1 MSAAMNTI
9 DEPIEEPVD
18 DLEKVVEIKHAVNIG
33 PTVLGCEVRRDTIG
47 IVNGVSN
54 GIFIEV
60 RFLGTRAYTNGRK
73 VVLPKIKD
81 LAEIRY
87 STARALIGYA
97 IHEVAHIR
105 YTDFKAINR
114 IYTDPTIVAAFGTDD
129 KKEIVQRQKLI
140 KKLENCIEDYR
151 IEREM
156 TREYP
161 GTKSDLEALRIA
173 IHPKLKTLTTGWF
186 ADPRSC
192 GPLALTWL
200 GASING
206 FQNPHLDRT
215 LSHMPEPVLALIID
229 WSERMVDVADTA
241 GVVDLAI
248 AFELEAQEL
257 ARAMRE
263 LARRQKAVEDALQ
276 GKDIDPSAAANDA
289 PDGTSGDGDAHAADE
304 AAEDEP
310 SHGDEDAPADADD
323 DAGDH
328 PVAASDPN
336 PSAADQDDVADDER
350 RRDPKDQSDAID
362 EALRD
367 QEDGSPLDQDAER
380 TDAPADAPHNAAS
393 DDHDG
398 AADEGTRTD
407 AGSAGPDAEDH
418 RSEAGDRA
426 ENEQSIDF
434 GGDRREKQKTLQRMD
449 DPKGA
454 PSKERKG
461 ENSPSDDAKVD
472 LNGDLVD
479 DYVDPSLKPDPDA
492 EGGSENRSVPESRPD
507 GDGQRVE
514 GKGIDGHSLETD
526 QDDGDAVDEIESSE
540 EDAEGDAPRHG
551 GADEVGDTCD
561 TGGADDGMD
570 SGTGGGAFDDV
581 LDEDARMDDAI
592 SDMIEDMHD
601 RIAAGETIPEM
612 TPDADDGEV
621 DPSSLLD
628 EISETNE
635 DAPDYDSSDSD
646 PNPFDMSDEDT
657 RALRASLHYGDARFS
672 NAPEGG
678 EDGCRHEEMRQKSA
692 GATSTTA
699 RTIKRLLMAEERSGF
714 LVNRRSGE
722 FDIRNVS
729 AIARNT
735 GTCYRRNWT
744 RPAPE
749 TLLVTLVDFSMSM
762 EGDEKDE
769 RDLESPIAI
778 AMTGALAIEQAVKGT
793 SVNSAMYGFTGAS
806 PTVNLTVFKEGRQR
820 ETITRRR
827 IGSYGRVSKC
837 CTPTGEAMAAVAA
850 RMDKATEKRRIL
862 LVLTD
867 GDADNAQLCADVT
880 NVLIRRGIE
889 VVVIG
894 IQNDSAEGWAPVHRT
909 IHNLSDL
916 PAALLATID
925 PRAGKRRGRKLAA

>member
-1 MSAAMNTI
+1 MSAGLN
-9 DEPIEEPVD
+9 PVD
-18 DLEKVVEIKHAVNIG
+18 DLIDDLQKVVVVEKPVNVG
-33 PTVLGCEVRRDTIG
+33 PTVLGCDVRRDTIG

-54 GIFIEV
+54 GIYIEV
-60 RFLGTRAYTNGRK
+60 KFLGTRAYTNGTR
-73 VVLPKIKD
+73 VILPKIKD

-87 STARALIGYA
+87 ATARALIGYA

-114 IYTDPTIVAAFGTDD
+114 IFTDPTVVEAFGTDD

-215 LSHMPEPVLALIID
+215 LSHMPEPVLALIMD
-229 WSERMVDVADTA
+229 WSERMVDVVDTA

-248 AFELEAQEL
+248 AFELEAQAL
-257 ARAMRE
+257 AKAMRE
-263 LARRQKAVEDALQ
+263 LALQQKALEDALREQ
-276 GKDIDPSAAANDA
+276 DLDPSTAGTDA
-289 PDGTSGDGDAHAADE
+289 PDGPSGNDDVPAADE
-304 AAEDEP
+304 TTEDGSSDRDKDAPE
-310 SHGDEDAPADADD
+310 HAGDEADD
-323 DAGDH
+323 DPHGG
-328 PVAASDPN
+328 SDSN
-336 PSAADQDDVADDER
+336 QSGTDQDDVAGDEDR
-350 RRDPKDQSDAID
+350 RTPKDQSDAID

-380 TDAPADAPHNAAS
+380 VDSPAGETHDRMS

-398 AADEGTRTD
+398 TLDERTGADEG
-407 AGSAGPDAEDH
+407 SAVPSAEDH
-418 RSEAGDRA
+418 GSDAGDRP

-434 GGDRREKQKTLQRMD
+434 QGDRREKQKTLQRTD

-454 PSKERKG
+454 PSKERRS
-461 ENSPSDDAKVD
+461 ERSPSDDAKVD

-492 EGGSENRSVPESRPD
+492 ERGAESGSVPESRPD
-507 GDGQRVE
+507 GEGQRVE
-514 GKGIDGHSLETD
+514 GQGIDGHGLEPGE
-526 QDDGDAVDEIESSE
+526 DDGDAVDQIESSE
-540 EDAEGDAPRHG
+540 KDAEGDAPRKG
-551 GADEVGDTCD
+551 GADEVVDTCD

-570 SGTGGGAFDDV
+570 GGTGGGAFDDV
-581 LDEDARMDDAI
+581 LDEDARIDDAI
-592 SDMIEDMHD
+592 SDMFEDMHD

-612 TPDADDGEV
+612 TPEADDGEV
-621 DPSSLLD
+621 DPTSLLD
-628 EISETNE
+628 EISDTN
-635 DAPDYDSSDSD
+635 DSAPDYDSSGSD
-646 PNPFDMSDEDT
+646 RNPFDMSEDDT
-657 RALRASLHYGDARFS
+657 RAMRASLHYGDARFNS
-672 NAPEGG
+672 APEAG
-678 EDGCRHEEMRQKSA
+678 EDGCRHEQMRQKSA

-699 RTIKRLLMAEERSGF
+699 RTIKRLLMAEEQSGF
-714 LVNRRSGE
+714 LANRRSGE

-735 GTCYRRNWT
+735 GTCYRRSWT

-749 TLLVTLVDFSMSM
+749 TLLVTLVDFSLSM

-827 IGSYGRVSKC
+827 IGSYAQVSKC
-837 CTPTGEAMAAVAA
+837 CTPTGEAMAAVAS

-867 GDADNAQLCADVT
+867 GDADNMQLCSDVT

-909 IHNLSDL
+909 IHHLSDL

-925 PRAGKRRGRKLAA
+925 PRAGKRRGRRFAA

>member
-1 MSAAMNTI
+1 MNTI
-9 DEPIEEPVD
+9 DDPIEEPVD
-18 DLEKVVEIKHAVNIG
+18 DLETTVEIKEPVNIG

-60 RFLGTRAYTNGRK
+60 RFLGTRAYTNGTR

-114 IYTDPTIVAAFGTDD
+114 IYTDPTIVAAFETDD

-215 LSHMPEPVLALIID
+215 LSHMPEPVLALIMD
-229 WSERMVDVADTA
+229 WSERMVDVVDTA

-248 AFELEAQEL
+248 AFELEAQAL
-257 ARAMRE
+257 AKAMRE
-263 LARRQKAVEDALQ
+263 LAQRQKEIEDALREQ
-276 GKDIDPSAAANDA
+276 DLDPSTAGTDA
-289 PDGTSGDGDAHAADE
+289 LDGPSGGDDVPAADE
-304 AAEDEP
+304 AREDGSSAAE
-310 SHGDEDAPADADD
+310 EDAPAHAGDDADERPMD
-323 DAGDH
+323 G
-328 PVAASDPN
+328 SDSN
-336 PSAADQDDVADDER
+336 PSSTEQGDLTDDDHG
-350 RRDPKDQSDAID
+350 RDPKDQSDAID

-367 QEDGSPLDQDAER
+367 QDDGSPLDRDAER
-380 TDAPADAPHNAAS
+380 AESPADTPDDAVNDGHDGTSDQGTRADAGPAETDAQDHAPES
-393 DDHDG
+393 
-398 AADEGTRTD
+398 
-407 AGSAGPDAEDH
+407 
-418 RSEAGDRA
+418 GDRP

-461 ENSPSDDAKVD
+461 EKSPSDDAKVD

-479 DYVDPSLKPDPDA
+479 DYVDPSLEPDPDA
-492 EGGSENRSVPESRPD
+492 EGGPENRSVPESRPD
-507 GDGQRVE
+507 GEGQRVE
-514 GKGIDGHSLETD
+514 GQGIDGHGLEAD
-526 QDDGDAVDEIESSE
+526 GDEGDAVDEIESSE
-540 EDAEGDAPRHG
+540 EDAEGDAPRQG

-570 SGTGGGAFDDV
+570 GGTGGGAFDDV
-581 LDEDARMDDAI
+581 LDEDARIDDAI

-635 DAPDYDSSDSD
+635 SAPDYDSSGSD
-646 PNPFDMSDEDT
+646 RNPFDMPEEDT
-657 RALRASLHYGDARFS
+657 RSMRASLHYGDARFN

-699 RTIKRLLMAEERSGF
+699 RTIKRLLMAEEQSGF
-714 LVNRRSGE
+714 LANRRSGD

-735 GTCYRRNWT
+735 GTCYRRSWT

-827 IGSYGRVSKC
+827 IGSYGRVNKC

-850 RMDKATEKRRIL
+850 RMDKAKEKRRIL

>member
-1 MSAAMNTI
+1 MSAGLN
-9 DEPIEEPVD
+9 PVD
-18 DLEKVVEIKHAVNIG
+18 DLIDDLQKVVVVEKPVNLG
-33 PTVLGCEVRRDTIG
+33 PTVLGCDVRRDTIG

-54 GIFIEV
+54 GIYIEV
-60 RFLGTRAYTNGRK
+60 KFLGTRAYTNGTR
-73 VVLPKIKD
+73 VILPKIKD

-87 STARALIGYA
+87 ATARALIGYA

-114 IYTDPTIVAAFGTDD
+114 IFTDPKVVADFGTDD

-215 LSHMPEPVLALIID
+215 LSHMPEPVLALVMD
-229 WSERMVDVADTA
+229 WSERMVDVVDTA
-241 GVVDLAI
+241 GAVDLAI
-248 AFELEAQEL
+248 AFELEAQAL
-257 ARAMRE
+257 AKAIRDEAD
-263 LARRQKAVEDALQ
+263 RQKAIRDAEQDEDIAPSRSD
-276 GKDIDPSAAANDA
+276 GEYEAEPSDPEPEESD
-289 PDGTSGDGDAHAADE
+289 PQDE
-304 AAEDEP
+304 ATEDEP
-310 SHGDEDAPADADD
+310 HES
-323 DAGDH
+323 
-328 PVAASDPN
+328 S
-336 PSAADQDDVADDER
+336 DDEPTAPNQDESTLDDSDIE
-350 RRDPKDQSDAID
+350 RRDDRDDLSGDDGRHEQKDQSDAID

-367 QEDGSPLDQDAER
+367 QEDGGPLDQDAER
-380 TDAPADAPHNAAS
+380 ADVPPAETHGDL
-393 DDHDG
+393 D
-398 AADEGTRTD
+398 
-407 AGSAGPDAEDH
+407 EDH
-418 RSEAGDRA
+418 GGTSGAGDRPDESRSEPDA
-426 ENEQSIDF
+426 DDHGSESGAQPDNEQSIDF
-434 GGDRREKQKTLQRMD
+434 QGDRREKQETLRQVED
-449 DPKGA
+449 GKGA
-454 PSKERKG
+454 RSKEPRKG
-461 ENSPSDDAKVD
+461 DSQPDDSRID

-479 DYVDPSLKPDPDA
+479 DYVDPSAEPDPEA
-492 EGGSENRSVPESRPD
+492 EGATGTRSVPESSPD
-507 GDGQRVE
+507 GEGQQVE
-514 GKGIDGHSLETD
+514 GDGIDGHSLETD
-526 QDDGDAVDEIESSE
+526 DDGDAVDEIESSE
-540 EDAEGDAPRHG
+540 EDAEGDAPRQG
-551 GADEVGDTCD
+551 GADEVRDSCD

-570 SGTGGGAFDDV
+570 GGTGGGAFDDV
-581 LDEDARMDDAI
+581 LDEDARIDDAI

-601 RIAAGETIPEM
+601 RIAAGETLPEM
-612 TPDADDGEV
+612 TPDGDDGEV
-621 DPSSLLD
+621 DPTSLLD
-628 EISETNE
+628 EISDTN
-635 DAPDYDSSDSD
+635 DSAPDYDSSGSD
-646 PNPFDMSDEDT
+646 RNPFDMSEDDT
-657 RALRASLHYGDARFS
+657 RAMRASLHYGDARFNS
-672 NAPEGG
+672 APEAG
-678 EDGCRHEEMRQKSA
+678 EDGCRHEQMRQKSA

-699 RTIKRLLMAEERSGF
+699 RTIKRLLMAEEQSGF
-714 LVNRRSGE
+714 LANRRSGE

-735 GTCYRRNWT
+735 GTCYRRSWT

-749 TLLVTLVDFSMSM
+749 TLLVTLVDFSLSM

-827 IGSYGRVSKC
+827 IGSYAQVSKC
-837 CTPTGEAMAAVAA
+837 CTPTGEAMAAVAS

-867 GDADNAQLCADVT
+867 GDADNMQLCSDVT

-909 IHNLSDL
+909 IHHLSDL

-925 PRAGKRRGRKLAA
+925 PRAGKRRGRRFAA